1 MINNVQTK
9 TQQLQNSLPPTEHN
23 KTLNRPQ
30 PEIINSETLKKSIAI
45 LEQFELNQ
53 IIPTQVQYV
62 HQLCQACKCYF
73 PTMKN
78 KDNACKSC
86 KEILCMK
93 HRQPLNHHCSKLT
106 PQYEKYLMAKN
117 MFKTRA
123 KAIKNKGY

>member
-1 MINNVQTK
+1 MIINVQTE
-9 TQQLQNSLPPTEHN
+9 TQQPQNSLPPTEQY
-23 KTLNRPQ
+23 KPISRPQ
-30 PEIINSETLKKSIAI
+30 PEIIHSETLKKSIAV

-53 IIPTQVQYV
+53 IFPAQVQFI
-62 HQLCQACKCYF
+62 HQLCQVCKSYF

-86 KEILCMK
+86 REILCVK

-106 PQYEKYLMAKN
+106 PQYEKYLLAKN

-123 KAIKNKGY
+123 KAIRNKGY

>member
-1 MINNVQTK
+1 MINNVQTE
-9 TQQLQNSLPPTEHN
+9 TQHSRNLLPPTEQYRPI
-23 KTLNRPQ
+23 TRPQ
-30 PEIINSETLKKSIAI
+30 PEIIHSEALKKSIAV

-53 IIPTQVQYV
+53 IFPTQSQFV
-62 HQLCQACKCYF
+62 HQLCHVCKSYF

-78 KDNACKSC
+78 KDSTCKSC
-86 KEILCMK
+86 GEILCVK

-123 KAIKNKGY
+123 KAIRNKGY